1 MTCPKDWGLPPL
13 AGWFSSLCSVVCTMF
28 WLVKQV
34 LLVLVAIQ
42 LAAPAGWCCRLGP
55 TEQACGSVGQAQA
68 PVRRCCANHQT
79 PATPRPVSD
88 NHCCC
93 PKAATL
99 AKQVGS
105 PERDSEP
112 SQILLCQPGFPVRTA
127 QNLNQHFMVRSLQSH
142 ERQSGPIQADLCLW
156 LC

>member
-1 MTCPKDWGLPPL
+1 
-13 AGWFSSLCSVVCTMF
+13 
-28 WLVKQV
+28 
-34 LLVLVAIQ
+34 
-42 LAAPAGWCCRLGP
+42 
-55 TEQACGSVGQAQA
+55 
-68 PVRRCCANHQT
+68 
-79 PATPRPVSD
+79 
-88 NHCCC
+88 
-93 PKAATL
+93 
-99 AKQVGS
+99 VGS

>member
-13 AGWFSSLCSVVCTMF
+13 AGWFGSLWSVVCTMF

-42 LAAPAGWCCRLGP
+42 LAAPAGWCCRLAP
-55 TEQACGSVGQAQA
+55 PEQFCGAVGASQA
-68 PVRRCCANHQT
+68 PVRRCCASHQA
-79 PATPRPVSD
+79 PAAPRPVSD

-99 AKQVGS
+99 AKPVGS
-105 PERDSEP
+105 PEQDSQP
-112 SQILLCQPGFPVRTA
+112 SQLLPCSTSFSVRTGPTF
-127 QNLNQHFMVRSLQSH
+127 NQRFLVRSLQSH
-142 ERQSGPIQADLCLW
+142 ERQSGPIQAELCLW

>member
-55 TEQACGSVGQAQA
+55 PEQACGSVGQAQA
-68 PVRRCCANHQT
+68 PV
-79 PATPRPVSD
+79 
-88 NHCCC
+88 
-93 PKAATL
+93 
-99 AKQVGS
+99 
-105 PERDSEP
+105 
-112 SQILLCQPGFPVRTA
+112 LCQPSDPRHSPPCVRQPLLLSQGGHLGQTGGLSRA
-127 QNLNQHFMVRSLQSH
+127 RL
-142 ERQSGPIQADLCLW
+142 
-156 LC
+156 